1 MAATNVKAAFGTLLK
16 KGGTT
21 VAEVVNIS
29 GPGIAGDT
37 VDATHQESPDNARE
51 FIGTLVDSGEIT
63 CDVNFL
69 PGNAT
74 QKQFITDIYAKT
86 KASYSI
92 VWIDGPTTWTFDA
105 IPTGFEPTANI
116 DDKLAASITL
126 KLTGKPT
133 FPA

>member
-1 MAATNVKAAFGTLLK
+1 MPASNVKSGFGTLLK
-16 KGGTT
+16 KGATT
-21 VAEVVNIS
+21 IAEVVSIS
-29 GPGIAGDT
+29 GPGIQAET
-37 VDATHQESPDNARE
+37 IDATHMESPDNARE
-51 FIGTLVDSGEIT
+51 FIGSLVDSGELT
-63 CDVNFL
+63 AEVNFL

-74 QKQFITDIYAKT
+74 QKTFIADIYNKV

-105 IPTGFEPTANI
+105 IPTGFEPGAEI
-116 DDKLAASITL
+116 DDKLQASITL